1 MATDLNTYQLKNGI
15 RLIHRLNLSKVAHF
29 GLIVQTGTRD
39 ENPDEHG
46 MAHFME
52 HMFFKGTAKRSPYQ
66 IISRLEDVGGEINAY
81 TTKEETAIYASF
93 LKQDYRRAM
102 ELIQD
107 IFLHSSFPEKEREKE
122 AEVILSEIQGYDD
135 SPSELI
141 FDRAEELLYP
151 DHSIGRN
158 ILGTEES
165 LGKFRNGTMVKFQ
178 DENYATDEIAL
189 SMAGNISF
197 KKFSQAAERYF
208 GEIPQKSRSRKRI
221 VPRTVSSLKIVEKRN
236 AFQKHCMIIGPAYAL
251 PDQKRLQ
258 LYLLNNILGGP
269 GMNSRLN
276 MALRERRGYSY
287 SAESHYAPYT
297 DTGAMMVYF
306 SCDTDKFSVSMQV
319 VREEIRKLR
328 TGLITEKRLSHAR
341 KQLMGQLA
349 ISHENN
355 EHLMLTSGKSY
366 LVFNRVDS
374 LETIRKKLE
383 NISSAKLRDT
393 ANEVLNLQK
402 MNTLIFE

>member
-1 MATDLNTYQLKNGI
+1 MATDLHTYQLKNGI
-15 RLIHRLNLSKVAHF
+15 RLIHRPNRSEVTHF
-29 GLIVQTGTRD
+29 GLIIHTGTRD
-39 ENPDEHG
+39 ENPEEHG
-46 MAHFME
+46 LAHFME
-52 HMFFKGTAKRSPYQ
+52 HMFFKGTAKRSPFQ

-81 TTKEETAIYASF
+81 TTKEETALYASF

-141 FDRAEELLYP
+141 FDRAEEMLFP

-165 LGKFRNGTMVKFQ
+165 LSRIRNGALKKFQ
-178 DENYATDEIAL
+178 TENYATDEMVL
-189 SMAGNISF
+189 SLVGDVSF
-197 KKFSQAAERYF
+197 KNFCQAAEKYF
-208 GEIPQKSRSRKRI
+208 GDIPQKSRSRER
-221 VPRTVSSLKIVEKRN
+221 VQPLTVSAKKIVEKRN
-236 AFQKHCMIIGPAYAL
+236 AYQKHCMMVGPAYAL

-287 SAESHYAPYT
+287 SAESHYSPYT
-297 DTGAMMVYF
+297 DTGVMMIYF
-306 SCDTDKFSVSMQV
+306 SCDADKFSRSMQV
-319 VREEIRKLR
+319 IREEIRKLR
-328 TGLITEKRLSHAR
+328 NNLITDKRLSHAR

-355 EHLMLTSGKSY
+355 EHLMLTSGKRY
-366 LVFNRVDS
+366 LLFNRVDN
-374 LETIRKKLE
+374 LEAIRKNLE
-383 NISSAKLRDT
+383 QISAEMLRDT
-393 ANEVLNLQK
+393 ANEVIDPNKL
-402 MNTLIFE
+402 NTLIFE

>member
-208 GEIPQKSRSRKRI
+208 GDIPQKSRSRKRI

-306 SCDTDKFSVSMQV
+306 SCDTDKFSMSMQV

-383 NISSAKLRDT
+383 DISSAKLRDT